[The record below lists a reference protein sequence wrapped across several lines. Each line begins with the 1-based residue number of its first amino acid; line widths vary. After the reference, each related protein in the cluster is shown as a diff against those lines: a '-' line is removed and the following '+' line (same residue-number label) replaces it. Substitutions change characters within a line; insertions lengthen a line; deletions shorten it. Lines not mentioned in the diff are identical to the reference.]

1 MADDTVLTEQ
11 DDDIVVVETD
21 EDGNRLGQADAPPE
35 DPETPDDEHDDEH
48 GDDDEDGD
56 GEDARLGQAD
66 EDDEDPAR
74 RKAREKRQR
83 RRELQKRARE
93 HQEAEMRRLAE
104 ANEFLAQRLGAL
116 EGHTLS
122 REQQSIEMALQQ
134 AEHDMGQ
141 AERILAAAT
150 SAGNGDD
157 AVTAMRIRDAARD
170 RAIQLRA
177 QREAFTQPREQP
189 RPQPQIDQRTV
200 SWGQQWMQA
209 NPWYK
214 ADGSNEDSAIANAI
228 DAAMTR
234 EGHDPTQRAYWEELS
249 RRVGARMQ
257 PAAADD
263 DDNGGH
269 VNQRDAQQQNG
280 ASRRKGPPLG
290 NGREHA
296 STRTR
301 REVMVT
307 PARKQAMQDAGVW
320 DDPVARARYL
330 KSYEAYDKEHS
341 AR

>member
-1 MADDTVLTEQ
+1 MADPEVLTEQ
-11 DDDIVVVETD
+11 DDDIVIVETD
-21 EDGNRLGQADAPPE
+21 EEGNRLGEPTPQQEETPPE
-35 DPETPDDEHDDEH
+35 DEGDDHDE
-48 GDDDEDGD
+48 GDDDHED
-56 GEDARLGQAD
+56 EERLGQAD
-66 EDDEDPAR
+66 EEDEDPAR

-83 RRELQKRARE
+83 RRELQRKARE
-93 HQEAEMRRLAE
+93 HQENEMRRLAQ

-122 REQQSIEMALQQ
+122 REQQSIEIALQQ
-134 AEHDMGQ
+134 AEHDMSQ

-170 RAIQLRA
+170 RAIQLRS
-177 QREAFTQPREQP
+177 QREAFNRQPEPRQQQP
-189 RPQPQIDQRTV
+189 APQMDQRTV

-214 ADGSNEDSAIANAI
+214 ADGSDEDSAIVNAI
-228 DAAMTR
+228 DARMTA

-249 RRVGARMQ
+249 RRVGMRMQ
-257 PAAADD
+257 PAADD
-263 DDNGGH
+263 DHGGH

-296 STRTR
+296 PASTR

-330 KSYEAYDKEHS
+330 KSYEAYDKANS